1 MVCPGAF
8 AAGAP
13 FTCQLGVVAF
23 MATDREPKP
32 PGTIMSTTDN
42 KRSDTGEDATLLRW
56 IPIVPLLALLPTLA
70 AYFIGWGLLAGT
82 H

>member
-1 MVCPGAF
+1 
-8 AAGAP
+8 
-13 FTCQLGVVAF
+13 

-32 PGTIMSTTDN
+32 PGTIMSTTDS

-56 IPIVPLLALLPTLA
+56 IPIPIVPLLALLPTLA